1 MPDQLQLRGG
11 TTAQH
16 ASFTGASKEITIDTT
31 KKTVVVHDGSIAG
44 GNPVMREDGSNSS
57 LALGSAS
64 SPSLKWDANTGIY
77 SPGPDQVAVATNG
90 TGRLFVDAAGNV
102 GIGVSTPS
110 FDLTVDKDINFLT
123 TAYVRSYNTGSAA
136 GGRLIAASAVGNLS
150 MTAFSA
156 AHSVWPNTAVIG
168 SDSGFTGG
176 LVINAAGTN
185 PLQLYTNSSERLRIT
200 SAGLVGIGTSV
211 PGYLFEASRNSTGD
225 VVAFTASTDR
235 LRPLVFS
242 SSDNTAS
249 GAIWTRK
256 IDSAFG
262 IHAWSTNSVERMR
275 LDSSGNVGIGT
286 TTPIS
291 KLEVDGDIRSAG
303 RGTSFGFILPDWRVY
318 NSSGGNALVIDN
330 YTTEAL
336 RVDSSNRLLVGTSS
350 SPSLTDGQYSKLH
363 VIANTNTASGEGII
377 NIGRGQAASSAFAPG
392 TGLGNLFFTDSA
404 GAVHAAVG
412 AATDGTTG
420 AGDYPGRLVFST
432 TADGASSPT
441 ERMRITNAGI
451 LKVSNNS
458 TYSAA
463 NIHQFNQD
471 AGSQWALGVLGR
483 NAVDPYGIRVEYTN
497 AAPNGTVS
505 QFLYC
510 IDTAGV
516 KAEIRSNGGLAN
528 YQANN
533 VNLSDI
539 NTKKN
544 ISPAAATWDC
554 IKEWEIV
561 NYRYKD
567 QPDDADLNLGVIA
580 QQVAESCPE
589 VITVFQEAK
598 EATEEA
604 PAQEERL
611 GVKEQ
616 QMYWMAIKALQEAQV
631 RIEQLEQRLNDA
643 GIN

>member
-1 MPDQLQLRGG
+1 MTKISALSDIG
-11 TTAQH
+11 TSV
-16 ASFTGASKEITIDTT
+16 ASNDAFVLVDVSDPTT
-31 KKTVVVHDGSIAG
+31 PNKKIQQQ
-44 GNPVMREDGSNSS
+44 N
-57 LALGSAS
+57 LL
-64 SPSLKWDANTGIY
+64 
-77 SPGPDQVAVATNG
+77 
-90 TGRLFVDAAGNV
+90 
-102 GIGVSTPS
+102 
-110 FDLTVDKDINFLT
+110 
-123 TAYVRSYNTGSAA
+123 AA
-136 GGRLIAASAVGNLS
+136 GGLLPDGSVGTPGLRFLNDTNVGLYRPTTDALAFVTAGQNRL
-150 MTAFSA
+150 
-156 AHSVWPNTAVIG
+156 H
-168 SDSGFTGG
+168 
-176 LVINAAGTN
+176 
-185 PLQLYTNSSERLRIT
+185 IT

-286 TTPIS
+286 TSPGAE
-291 KLEVDGDIRSAG
+291 LDVRGGANVGDGTTTVRTVTSG
-303 RGTSFGFILPDWRVY
+303 GVGFVGTSTNHPLSFRINNGEVVRIDT
-318 NSSGGNALVIDN
+318 SG
-330 YTTEAL
+330 
-336 RVDSSNRLLVGTSS
+336 RLLVGTPSARANFYNSTNSAHFQIEGSGSNDNYALSIVSNYAGNTSGAQVILAKSGGSS
-350 SPSLTDGQYSKLH
+350 VGDNTLVSDG
-363 VIANTNTASGEGII
+363 NTIGQI
-377 NIGRGQAASSAFAPG
+377 NFQ
-392 TGLGNLFFTDSA
+392 
-404 GAVHAAVG
+404 GA
-412 AATDGTTG
+412 DGTEFVEAAKISAEIDGTPG
-420 AGDYPGRLVFST
+420 ANDMPGRLVFST